1 LSTIYFVYLST
12 FGEVSMV
19 WKVILPS
26 GRSRVMIR
34 YRQAAEPP
42 TAAEP
47 SSATDKRTPPWHGQR
62 VKLEDLPD
70 FKARWGLVTVYAEW
84 PEGARCPRLYLV
96 EVHQWKPVGWPPGSV
111 RPG

>member
-1 LSTIYFVYLST
+1 
-12 FGEVSMV
+12 MAR
-19 WKVILPS
+19 KVIRRT
-26 GRSRVMIR
+26 GRATVMVR
-34 YRQAAEPP
+34 YRQVAELP

-47 SSATDKRTPPWHGQR
+47 ASATNKLTPPWHGQR

-84 PEGARCPRLYLV
+84 PEGDLCPKLYLV
-96 EVHQWKPVGWPPGSV
+96 EAHQWKPVDGVPGSV